1 MKKKNRRLENVIYEF
16 KHNKQAIFAAVYLI
30 AIILV
35 SIFVVFINVDPDAI
49 DVAHKLQGPSATHWF
64 GTDEMGRDYLM
75 RVLYGGRVSLVVG
88 VLAMLTSIIIGIA
101 VGTIAGYFGGIID
114 SILMRAVDVF
124 SSIPWI
130 IMVTVVG
137 LLFKRGITSII
148 IVIGLFSWMEIARL
162 VRSEVLSAK
171 EREYVQ
177 YAKFI
182 GVNSFEIM
190 LKHVLPSVFPTIITA
205 ATAAIASAIMVE
217 SSLSFLGLGV
227 AAPMS
232 SWGSLLQSS
241 QQYLQKAPYM
251 AVLPGVLIIL
261 TVYSFNKLGDVLR
274 VFVEPKITAG
284 EKNE

>member
-1 MKKKNRRLENVIYEF
+1 MKKNRRLENVKYEF
-16 KHNKQAIFAAVYLI
+16 KNNKQAIFAAIYLVG
-30 AIILV
+30 IILV
-35 SIFVVFINVDPDAI
+35 SIFVVFINIDPDAI
-49 DVAHKLQGPSATHWF
+49 DVVHKLQPPSSEHWF

-88 VLAMLTSIIIGIA
+88 VLAMLTSILIGIA
-101 VGTIAGYFGGIID
+101 VGMSAGYFGGIVD
-114 SILMRAVDVF
+114 NILMRIVDVF

-137 LLFKRGITSII
+137 LLFKRGIVSII

-177 YAKFI
+177 YSKFI
-182 GVNSFEIM
+182 GVNAVEIM
-190 LKHVLPSVFPTIITA
+190 VKHVLPSVFPTIITA

-251 AVLPGVLIIL
+251 AILPGVLIIL

>member
-16 KHNKQAIFAAVYLI
+16 KHNNQAIFAAVYLI

-49 DVAHKLQGPSATHWF
+49 DVAHKLQGPSAAHWF

-284 EKNE
+284 ENNE

>member
-1 MKKKNRRLENVIYEF
+1 MKKNRRLENVKYEF
-16 KHNKQAIFAAVYLI
+16 KNNKQAIFAAIYLVV
-30 AIILV
+30 IILV
-35 SIFVVFINVDPDAI
+35 SIFVVFINIDPDAI
-49 DVAHKLQGPSATHWF
+49 DVVHKLQPPSSEHWF

-88 VLAMLTSIIIGIA
+88 VLAMLTSILIGIA
-101 VGTIAGYFGGIID
+101 VGMSAGYFGGIVD
-114 SILMRAVDVF
+114 NILMRIVDVF

-137 LLFKRGITSII
+137 LLFKRGIVSII

-177 YAKFI
+177 YSKFI
-182 GVNSFEIM
+182 GVNAVEIM
-190 LKHVLPSVFPTIITA
+190 VKHVLPSVFPTIITA

-251 AVLPGVLIIL
+251 AILPGVLIIL

-284 EKNE
+284 GKNE

>member
-49 DVAHKLQGPSATHWF
+49 DVAHKLQGPSAAHWF

-177 YAKFI
+177 YAKVI

>member
-1 MKKKNRRLENVIYEF
+1 MKKKNRRLENVLYELR
-16 KHNKQAIFAAVYLI
+16 HNKQAIFAATYLLV
-30 AIILV
+30 IILI
-35 SIFVVFINVDPDAI
+35 SIFIVFVNVDPDAI
-49 DVAHKLQGPSATHWF
+49 DVTNKLQGPSAAHWF
-64 GTDEMGRDYLM
+64 GTDEMGRDYLA
-75 RVLYGGRVSLVVG
+75 RVLYGGRVSLLVG
-88 VLAMLTSIIIGIA
+88 VLAMLTSIFLGVSIGM
-101 VGTIAGYFGGIID
+101 TAGYFGGLVD
-114 SILMRAVDVF
+114 NILMRLVDIF

-137 LLFKRGITSII
+137 LLFTKGLFSIV

-162 VRSEVLSAK
+162 VRSEVLSSK

-182 GVNSFEIM
+182 GVNPLSIM
-190 LKHVLPSVFPTIITA
+190 IKHVLPAVFPTIITA
-205 ATAAIASAIMVE
+205 ATAIIASAIMTE

-227 AAPMS
+227 QQPMS

-241 QQYLQKAPYM
+241 QQYLQEAPYM
-251 AVLPGVLIIL
+251 AILPGILIIL

-284 EKNE
+284 EKSE

>member
-1 MKKKNRRLENVIYEF
+1 MKKNRRLENVKYEF
-16 KHNKQAIFAAVYLI
+16 KNNKQAIFAAIYLVV
-30 AIILV
+30 IILV
-35 SIFVVFINVDPDAI
+35 SIFVVFINIDPDAI
-49 DVAHKLQGPSATHWF
+49 DVVHKLQPPSSEHWF

-88 VLAMLTSIIIGIA
+88 VLAMLTSILIGIA
-101 VGTIAGYFGGIID
+101 VGMSAGYFGGIVD
-114 SILMRAVDVF
+114 NILMRIVDVF

-137 LLFKRGITSII
+137 LLFKRGIVSII

-171 EREYVQ
+171 ETEYVQ
-177 YAKFI
+177 YSKFI
-182 GVNSFEIM
+182 GVNAVEIM
-190 LKHVLPSVFPTIITA
+190 VKHVLPSVFPTIITA

-251 AVLPGVLIIL
+251 AILPGVLIIL

>member
-49 DVAHKLQGPSATHWF
+49 DVAHKLQGPSAAHWF

-148 IVIGLFSWMEIARL
+148 IIGLFSWMEIARL